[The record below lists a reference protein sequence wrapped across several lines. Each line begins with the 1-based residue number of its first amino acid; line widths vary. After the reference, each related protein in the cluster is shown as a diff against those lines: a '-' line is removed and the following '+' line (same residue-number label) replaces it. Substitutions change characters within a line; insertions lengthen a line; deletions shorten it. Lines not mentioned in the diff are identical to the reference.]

1 MKALIVDDDPRV
13 SNFIGELFQERG
25 VVVDI
30 ANTYDGAIEL
40 LKNTYNILFVDY
52 FLDNNKTGKDI
63 IEKYGE
69 AKRDFESI
77 IFTGKSEKIDP
88 VYRMLD
94 KMVGYDRV
102 KEAIKDIIEKAKNR
116 IKEPVI
122 MHHSLEESTQQT
134 FCQSHS
140 GIIAKTERNTQDIA
154 DCNKEIKGMKNWVI
168 VAMATFALECLTW
181 VANNFLHMWK

>member
-13 SNFIGELFQERG
+13 SNFIGELFQEKG
-25 VVVDI
+25 VVIDI
-30 ANTYDGAIEL
+30 ANTYDSAIKL
-40 LKNTYNILFVDY
+40 FNNSYNILFVDY

-63 IEKYGE
+63 IEKYSELKCG
-69 AKRDFESI
+69 FESI
-77 IFTGKSEKIDP
+77 IFTGKAEKIDP

-94 KMVGYDRV
+94 KMVGYDKV
-102 KEAIKDIIEKAKNR
+102 KEAIFDIIEKAKNK

-122 MHHSLEESTQQT
+122 MQHRVEESDISS
-134 FCQSHS
+134 FCPAHS
-140 GIIAKTERNTQDIA
+140 GIIVKTERNTQDIA